1 MFKNGVKIEVE
12 GNLFENQTTIDVG
25 LPKLEDKDNKKIST
39 VVYGR
44 NGSGK
49 TTISSLF
56 NYYSSEEEY
65 NKINSDNYKYVKL
78 QDYDG
83 NLLQLNDV
91 KGKIFVFNEEFINK
105 YVKFEDDGL
114 KTIALI
120 GENVDIDEQ
129 VKNIDKKIDE
139 LNIANLEKEREK
151 FLEEKSLSNPDYAYQ
166 KILKTLKSE
175 TGWAHRQKMING
187 LQRNASV
194 NDDTLDK
201 IVKNHNS
208 SITINEYNTI
218 LAEYLNMPDNGEI
231 IEYHFNFNFNESD
244 VEKLDNLLKRKVS
257 KNENGELSHK
267 IYEIIQE
274 RTLPWIEDI
283 NAVMQKNPDY
293 CPFCFRPIENDYKKS
308 IIDAIDSVL
317 SDETKETSS
326 ILKNS
331 FLQEFEYEELPSM
344 VLKELSKQL
353 QDLALQFNDEVKNIN
368 NKINDKLEHIYDV
381 INYDFSKIKSL
392 SLKLQETIAKINQ
405 NINDYNS
412 KIRSKNIIKENLIN
426 YNNYLSWQQIK
437 ADYSAYLELMKEKAK
452 IEEELKFKNAK
463 KDEYLSEK
471 KNLFAKQ
478 NQVVEAIDRINSD
491 LAYIFLDSNRLRID
505 LDNKNDEYDFN
516 DNKYVVYS
524 NGKKVKLKSLST
536 GERNVIA
543 LCYFFSFICKGRKSK
558 EVYTDENLIILDDPI
573 SSLDHDNIVGV
584 YSFLKEN
591 IRKFVDG
598 NPNNRFSVFSHNYEI
613 AYNIDKLL
621 RDIYDSKSTKSTKS
635 AKSSE
640 PQNFSGAVGDF
651 ELKCFKINVTD
662 LRNGRNQY
670 NSLINNIYKY
680 ANGKESDIT
689 DLTIGNC
696 LRKVLEK
703 FSSFMY
709 NENMEKLWTHLDE
722 KNKYLSN
729 YLYRILLNNESHTM
743 TGAYDL
749 DEFNSFEKY
758 THEEKVNVARYCLV
772 IIEKLSESHL
782 RAYLF
787 DAGVKKVQE
796 WSESW
801 KNKE

>member
-12 GNLFENQTTIDVG
+12 GNLFENQTTIDGG
-25 LPKLEDKDNKKIST
+25 LPKIEGNKKISN

-65 NKINSDNYKYVKL
+65 NKINSDNYRCVKL
-78 QDYDG
+78 RDYDG

-91 KGKIFVFNEEFINK
+91 KGKIFVFNEDFINK

-120 GENVDIDEQ
+120 GENVDIDKQ
-129 VKNIDKKIDE
+129 VKNIDEKIAK
-139 LNIANLEKEREK
+139 LNITNLEKEREK
-151 FLEEKSLSNPDYAYQ
+151 FLEEKGLSNPNFTYQ

-187 LQRNASV
+187 FQRNASV

-218 LAEYLNMPDNGEI
+218 LTEYLDMPDNGEI
-231 IEYHFNFNFNESD
+231 IEYNFNFKFSESD
-244 VEKLDNLLKRKVS
+244 TEKLDGLLKRKIQKNVNGQLS
-257 KNENGELSHK
+257 KK
-267 IYEIIQE
+267 IYDVIQNKSMSWIKEVNDTMHEEI
-274 RTLPWIEDI
+274 
-283 NAVMQKNPDY
+283 DY
-293 CPFCFRPIENDYKKS
+293 CPFCFRTIENDYKKS

-317 SDETKETSS
+317 SDETKETSFE
-326 ILKNS
+326 LEKLL
-331 FLQEFEYEELPSM
+331 FKKFEYAELPCFISN
-344 VLKELSKQL
+344 ELINPL
-353 QDLALQFNDEVKNIN
+353 RDLTFQFNYEVDNIN
-368 NKINDKLEHIYDV
+368 GKIHEKLDNIYDV
-381 INYDFSKIKSL
+381 INYDFNIIKSL
-392 SLKLQETIAKINQ
+392 SLELQKIIAKIKK
-405 NINDYNS
+405 NIDDYND
-412 KIRSKNIIKENLIN
+412 KIKSKNTIKENLIN

-437 ADYSAYLELMKEKAK
+437 GDYSAYLELSDQKNK
-452 IEEELKFKNAK
+452 IEEELKAQAAK
-463 KDEYLSEK
+463 KEKLLSEK
-471 KNLFAKQ
+471 KKLFAKQ
-478 NQVVEAIDRINSD
+478 NQVVEAIDKINND
-491 LAYIFLDSNRLRID
+491 LAFIFLDSKRLRID

-516 DNKYVVYS
+516 NNKYVVYS
-524 NGKKVKLKSLST
+524 NDKKVKLKSLST

-558 EVYTDENLIILDDPI
+558 DVYTDENLIILDDPI

-584 YSFLKEN
+584 YSFLKQN

-598 NPNNRFSVFSHNYEI
+598 NPDNRFLVFSHNYEI

-621 RDIYDSKSTKSTKS
+621 KDIYDSKSSKSP
-635 AKSSE
+635 KSSNSSKT
-640 PQNFSGAVGDF
+640 QNFGSAVGNF
-651 ELKCFKINVTD
+651 ELKSFEINVTD

-680 ANGKESDIT
+680 ANNEESDIT

-722 KNKYLSN
+722 KNKCLCN

-749 DEFNSFEKY
+749 DEFDSYEKY
-758 THEEKVNVARYCLV
+758 THEDKINVARYCLV
-772 IIEKLSESHL
+772 IIKELSESHL
-782 RAYLF
+782 RAYLY

-796 WSESW
+796 WDESW

>member
-1 MFKNGVKIEVE
+1 MFENGVKIEVE
-12 GNLFENQTTIDVG
+12 GNLFESQTTIDVG
-25 LPKLEDKDNKKIST
+25 LPKVEDNKKISN

-91 KGKIFVFNEEFINK
+91 KGKIFVFNEDFINK

-120 GENVDIDEQ
+120 GENVDIDNQ
-129 VKNIDKKIDE
+129 VKNIDEEIAK
-139 LNIANLEKEREK
+139 LNITNLEKEREK
-151 FLEEKSLSNPDYAYQ
+151 FLEEKGLSNPDFTYQ

-218 LAEYLNMPDNGEI
+218 LTEYLNMPDNGEI
-231 IEYHFNFNFNESD
+231 IEYNFDFEFNESD
-244 VEKLDNLLKRKVS
+244 TEKLDGLLKRKIQKNVNGQLS
-257 KNENGELSHK
+257 KK
-267 IYEIIQE
+267 IYDVIQNKSMSWIKEVNDTMQGEI
-274 RTLPWIEDI
+274 
-283 NAVMQKNPDY
+283 DY
-293 CPFCFRPIENDYKKS
+293 CPFCFRTIENDYKKS

-317 SDETKETSS
+317 SDETKEM
-326 ILKNS
+326 S
-331 FLQEFEYEELPSM
+331 FELEKLLFKKFEHAELPGFISNK
-344 VLKELSKQL
+344 LINLL
-353 QDLALQFNDEVKNIN
+353 RDLTFQFNYEVDNIN
-368 NKINDKLEHIYDV
+368 GKIHEKLDNIYDV
-381 INYDFSKIKSL
+381 INYDFNVIKSL
-392 SLKLQETIAKINQ
+392 SLELQKIIAKIKK
-405 NINDYNS
+405 NIDDYND
-412 KIRSKNIIKENLIN
+412 KIKSKNTIKENLVN

-437 ADYSAYLELMKEKAK
+437 DDYSAYLELSDKKNK
-452 IEEELKFKNAK
+452 IEEELKSKAAK
-463 KDEYLSEK
+463 KEELLSEK
-471 KNLFAKQ
+471 KKLFAKK
-478 NQVVEAIDRINSD
+478 NQVVEAIDKINNN
-491 LAYIFLDSNRLRID
+491 LAFIFLDSKRLRID

-516 DNKYVVYS
+516 NNKYVVYS
-524 NGKKVKLKSLST
+524 KGKKVKLKSLST

-558 EVYTDENLIILDDPI
+558 DVYKDKNLIILDDPI

-598 NPNNRFSVFSHNYEI
+598 NENNRFLIFSHNYEI

-621 RDIYDSKSTKSTKS
+621 KDIYDSKSTIDK
-635 AKSSE
+635 
-640 PQNFSGAVGDF
+640 NFNGAVGNF
-651 ELKCFKINVTD
+651 ELKSFKINGGN
-662 LRNGRNQY
+662 LRKGHNQY
-670 NSLINNIYKY
+670 NSLINNIYNY
-680 ANGKESDIT
+680 ANGEESDIT

-696 LRKVLEK
+696 LRRVLEK

-709 NENMEKLWTHLDE
+709 NENMEKLWTHLDQN
-722 KNKYLSN
+722 NKYLCN
-729 YLYRILLNNESHTM
+729 YLYRILLHNESHAM
-743 TGAYDL
+743 ISAYDL
-749 DEFNSFEKY
+749 DEFDSFEKY
-758 THEEKVNVARYCLV
+758 THEEKINVAKYCL
-772 IIEKLSESHL
+772 IIIKELSESHL
-782 RAYLF
+782 MSYLS
-787 DAGVKKVQE
+787 DDGIKKVQE

-801 KNKE
+801 QTKE